1 MEVAYEAVVDTFETL
16 PKPRRRDPDAVEE
29 SVRRGLRSALAQAWG
44 KKPLV
49 YVHVL
54 VV

>member
-1 MEVAYEAVVDTFETL
+1 METFETL

-29 SVRRGLRSALAQAWG
+29 SIRRAVRGALSQNWG

-54 VV
+54 IV